1 MLLIEDKT
9 GTTEHGIQLK
19 MYYAKVIQGK
29 TEANKVGRENILP
42 IFLKTGNQSLYN
54 HMRIENSTSFEID
67 LESRKI
73 SSKPYKV
80 FDRGDFLKVVEPYNT
95 AYPILNDFT
104 DYLKSWERDTQRFED
119 WQHDVKWESRD
130 D

>member
-1 MLLIEDKT
+1 
-9 GTTEHGIQLK
+9 

-42 IFLKTGNQSLYN
+42 IFLKTGNQSFYN

-80 FDRGDFLKVVEPYNT
+80 FDRGDFLKVVEPYRT
-95 AYPILNDFT
+95 AHPILNDFT
-104 DYLKSWERDTQRFED
+104 DYLKSWERGTQRFED